1 MKIKSSPAR
10 KVFLGISYFFLTLVM
25 CISLFP
31 LIHIFALSLSSNSAA
46 QAGWVTIFPVNFTW
60 DSYQYI
66 LAKPEFFQSFG
77 VSVVRV
83 VLGTVLSV
91 ALTILSAYAM
101 SQPDERFHARK
112 YYVWVFMV
120 TMVFSGGLIPMFIVV
135 KSVGIYN
142 SIWSLILPSAVQTF
156 NIILMLNFFRGLPY
170 ALTESALIDGANH
183 FQIMTK
189 IVVPISKPSLATVG
203 LFTMVNHWN
212 SWFDGMIYLSD
223 TAKYPLQTYLRNVIQ
238 SVDIASIDLTSVSA
252 MTNVSQKT
260 VTAAQIFVAII
271 PILLVYPLLQKYF
284 ITGMTLGSVK
294 E

>member
-10 KVFLGISYFFLTLVM
+10 KAFLVVNYFFLTLVM

-31 LIHIFALSLSSNSAA
+31 LVHVFALSLSSNSAA
-46 QAGWVTIFPVNFTW
+46 QAGWVTILPVDFTL

-83 VLGTVLSV
+83 VLGTLLSIG
-91 ALTILSAYAM
+91 LTILCAYAM
-101 SQPDERFHARK
+101 AQPDERFHARK
-112 YYVWVFMV
+112 YYVWVFLV
-120 TMVFSGGLIPMFIVV
+120 TMVFSGGLIPLFIVV

-142 SIWSLILPSAVQTF
+142 SIWALILPGAVQTF

-189 IVVPISKPSLATVG
+189 IMVPVSKPSLATVG

-212 SWFDGMIYLSD
+212 SWFDGMIYISD

-238 SVDIASIDLTSVSA
+238 SVDIASIDLTSVGA

-284 ITGMTLGSVK
+284 ITSMTLGSVK